1 MKKFVFTAL
10 SAALMLIGSN
20 AFAQLS
26 VNAGFTNS
34 ALKEKAKK
42 QGVKVRLSIYEG
54 MFHVFQMAML
64 MMPESKRAWAEVGKF
79 IEMISE

>member
-34 ALKEKAKK
+34 ALKEKATVAKEDIK
-42 QGVKVRLSIYEG
+42 ETSSS
-54 MFHVFQMAML
+54 A
-64 MMPESKRAWAEVGKF
+64 RASALLRVSSGFTLWTIK
-79 IEMISE
+79 

>member
-20 AFAQLS
+20 AFAQFS

-34 ALKEKAKK
+34 ALKEKATVAKEDIK
-42 QGVKVRLSIYEG
+42 ETTKANGFYFGGDYNIKL
-54 MFHVFQMAML
+54 A
-64 MMPESKRAWAEVGKF
+64 RASALLRVSSGFTLWT
-79 IEMISE
+79 IM

>member
-1 MKKFVFTAL
+1 MKKFVFSAL

-34 ALKEKAKK
+34 ALKEKATVAKEDIK
-42 QGVKVRLSIYEG
+42 ETTKANGFYFGGDYNI
-54 MFHVFQMAML
+54 
-64 MMPESKRAWAEVGKF
+64 
-79 IEMISE
+79 

>member
-34 ALKEKAKK
+34 ALKEKATVAKEDIK
-42 QGVKVRLSIYEG
+42 ETTKANVSISVETTTSSS
-54 MFHVFQMAML
+54 A
-64 MMPESKRAWAEVGKF
+64 RASALLRVSSGFTLWTIK
-79 IEMISE
+79 